1 MRRPFILSV
10 LIAAA
15 STMAHSQEKPTELDF
30 YEQTSGGTTAVCGT
44 EFTYIFKDT
53 LAGKQNLMG
62 VHGSLSHMG
71 VPGKLVAFQKFPPMD
86 FKADLTG
93 PPQLF
98 QPAQVTIQDVNG
110 DKLPF

>member
-1 MRRPFILSV
+1 MLRPFILSM

-15 STMAHSQEKPTELDF
+15 STMAHSQEKPMELDF
-30 YEQTSGGTTAVCGT
+30 YEQTSGGTTVVCGI

-62 VHGSLSHMG
+62 VRGSLSHMG
-71 VPGKLVAFQKFPPMD
+71 VPGKLVALLKFTPMD
-86 FKADLTG
+86 FKADLAR

-98 QPAQVTIQDVNG
+98 QLA
-110 DKLPF
+110 KLLSRM